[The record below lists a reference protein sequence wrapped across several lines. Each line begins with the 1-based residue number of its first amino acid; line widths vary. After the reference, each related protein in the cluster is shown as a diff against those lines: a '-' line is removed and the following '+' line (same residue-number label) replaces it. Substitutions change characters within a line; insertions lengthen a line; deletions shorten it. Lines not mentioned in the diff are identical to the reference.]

1 MTALPD
7 LNLLPLPDL
16 FAELS
21 GGGLVRRLLEL
32 ARDEDLGVLAGA
44 TRAGTH
50 ADITTDSLGEPG
62 QMVSAKMVARGAG
75 VVAGLAAVPM
85 VIEAFGGG
93 CEFDP
98 LARDG
103 EPMRARQSLG
113 IINGPRRRVL
123 MIERTMLNLVS
134 RLSGV
139 ATLTARFVEAIR
151 AASPHSPARMYDT
164 RKTTPG
170 LRVLEKYAVRC
181 GGGMCHRLGLFDAVL
196 VKDNHLAAVPLE
208 ELAAVIEGVANSARR
223 SRALRFVEVEVDSLE
238 QLDRLLTLPAG
249 VVDIVLLDN
258 MNVEQMRE
266 AVRRRDASPGR
277 PQLEA
282 SGGITLE
289 TVGVIAGTGIDR
301 ISAGSLTH
309 QAVSVDIGLD
319 IPR

>member
-1 MTALPD
+1 
-7 LNLLPLPDL
+7 
-16 FAELS
+16 
-21 GGGLVRRLLEL
+21 
-32 ARDEDLGVLAGA
+32 
-44 TRAGTH
+44 
-50 ADITTDSLGEPG
+50 
-62 QMVSAKMVARGAG
+62 
-75 VVAGLAAVPM
+75 
-85 VIEAFGGG
+85 
-93 CEFDP
+93 
-98 LARDG
+98 
-103 EPMRARQSLG
+103 
-113 IINGPRRRVL
+113 
-123 MIERTMLNLVS
+123 
-134 RLSGV
+134 
-139 ATLTARFVEAIR
+139 
-151 AASPHSPARMYDT
+151 
-164 RKTTPG
+164 
-170 LRVLEKYAVRC
+170 
-181 GGGMCHRLGLFDAVL
+181 MCHRLGLFDAVL